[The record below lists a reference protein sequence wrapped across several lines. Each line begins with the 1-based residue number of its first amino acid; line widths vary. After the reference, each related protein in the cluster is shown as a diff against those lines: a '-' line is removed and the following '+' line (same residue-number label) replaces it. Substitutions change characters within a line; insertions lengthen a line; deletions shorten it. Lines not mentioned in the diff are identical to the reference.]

1 MPHARAAVFTIML
14 AAGLFWSSTTLAA
27 RESNGTPVAK
37 ALFDQGEAAAKAGK
51 LSDAAAA
58 FRKAIDADRDF
69 VDAHQRFIEVT
80 QRIEMPSS
88 RTPSVA
94 HLQALYEGW
103 ASQCPKRAVFQ
114 WALGFLNAEADKAD
128 VFYKKAV
135 AIDPA
140 FARAYFLLAKNAD
153 QRGDWTAQRQYLK
166 AAVDNN
172 PDEPRYLLQ
181 YGYAQKKSNPAR
193 FRDIAR
199 QVADRFPTSPSAA
212 QALYYLARE
221 ATPSDR
227 RAIYQRLRAN
237 YPVDQFGYSAAAMSD
252 FYAELTTPS
261 EALRLAQEMA
271 KAQPTSKSWQ
281 TRVTVQ
287 AALGR
292 AESLVAEAR
301 FADALDLLEKT
312 PRPSG
317 NHGTTWTLFKA
328 EAAAGSGHVDTAYAA
343 LLDIAA
349 TLPNERVDAALLKYA
364 TALGKSPRE
373 VDADVWG
380 RRDAKAKVAPTF
392 ALPSSRD
399 DSLVKLADYRGRVVL
414 LAFWFPGCQGC
425 REEFPHLQQV
435 FEKYESRGLA
445 VLAINCEPSQR
456 KSVLPLLAAMGI
468 TFVPVES
475 DWEWAEQQY
484 DVTGTPEALLVDQQG
499 RIMFKP
505 SVHDT
510 ETRLGLERQVEAL
523 LNRARP

>member
-1 MPHARAAVFTIML
+1 MPHARAVVFTIML
-14 AAGLFWSSTTLAA
+14 AAGQLWSSTTLAA
-27 RESNGTPVAK
+27 RESNGTPVAR

-58 FRKAIDADRDF
+58 FRQAIDADRDF

-80 QRIEMPSS
+80 QRIETPSS

-94 HLQALYEGW
+94 HLQELYEGW
-103 ASQCPKRAVFQ
+103 ASQCPRRAVHL
-114 WALGFLNAEADKAD
+114 WALGFMTAEADKAD

-181 YGYAQKKSNPAR
+181 YGYAQRRSNPAR
-193 FRDIAR
+193 FREIAR
-199 QVADRFPTSPSAA
+199 QVADRFPTSQSAA
-212 QALYYLARE
+212 QALYYLARDASNPE
-221 ATPSDR
+221 R
-227 RAIYQRLRAN
+227 RSIFDRLRAN
-237 YPVDQFGYSAAAMSD
+237 YPVDRFGYSMQAMYD
-252 FYAELTTPS
+252 LYAELTKPS
-261 EALRLAQEMA
+261 EALQLAREMA
-271 KAQPTSKSWQ
+271 TAQPTSKSWQ

-287 AALGR
+287 EAMMR

-301 FADALDLLEKT
+301 FADALELLDKT

-317 NHGTTWTLFKA
+317 SHGTTWTLFKA
-328 EAAAGSGHVDTAYAA
+328 EAAAGADHVDKAYAA
-343 LLDIAA
+343 LLESAA
-349 TLPNERVDAALLKYA
+349 ALPNERVDAALVKYA
-364 TALGKSPRE
+364 TTLGKTPRDI
-373 VDADVWG
+373 DADVWG
-380 RRDAKAKVAPTF
+380 RRDAKARVAPVF
-392 ALPSSRD
+392 ELPSTRD
-399 DSLVKLADYRGRVVL
+399 GSLVKLTDYRGRVVL

-435 FEKYESRGLA
+435 FEKFEGRGLA
-445 VLAINCEPSQR
+445 MLAINCEPSQR
-456 KSVLPLLAAMGI
+456 ASVLPLLAAMGI
-468 TFVPVES
+468 TFAPVES
-475 DWEWAEQQY
+475 DWAWAEQQY
-484 DVTGTPEALLVDQQG
+484 DVTGTPEALLIDQQG

-505 SVHDT
+505 SVSDT
-510 ETRLGLERQVEAL
+510 DTRLGLERQVEVL